1 MSAGEVAATP
11 QESPAEVVRSL
22 AVDPDNGLSV
32 NVCTRI
38 RSIDGITAG
47 R

>member
-22 AVDPDNGLSV
+22 GVDPAKGLSV

-38 RSIDGITAG
+38 RSFDGPTAG
-47 R
+47 

>member
-22 AVDPDNGLSV
+22 AVDPAKGLNGK
-32 NVCTRI
+32 VCTRI
-38 RSIDGITAG
+38 RIFDGITAG
-47 R
+47 

>member
-22 AVDPDNGLSV
+22 GVDPAKGLKV
-32 NVCTRI
+32 NVCHKNP
-38 RSIDGITAG
+38 DL
-47 R
+47 

>member
-22 AVDPDNGLSV
+22 GVDPAKGLM
-32 NVCTRI
+32 I
-38 RSIDGITAG
+38 LLQGDWK
-47 R
+47 

>member
-22 AVDPDNGLSV
+22 GVGPAKGLNV

-38 RSIDGITAG
+38 RIFDGITAG
-47 R
+47 